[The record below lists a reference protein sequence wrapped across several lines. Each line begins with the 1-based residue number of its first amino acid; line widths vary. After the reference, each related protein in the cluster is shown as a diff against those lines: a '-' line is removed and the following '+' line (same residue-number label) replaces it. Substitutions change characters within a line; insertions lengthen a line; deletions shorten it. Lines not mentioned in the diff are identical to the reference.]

1 MYRKII
7 CIALCLMLL
16 SVTACTAKTP
26 AAESTPAPEET
37 PAAEA
42 PAGSTAE
49 PAPSDAPAAEE
60 DPVDMARVSDMLLQ
74 TENFSVALLKNLKTA
89 YTEQNTL
96 FSPLALNA
104 SIASLYAAAGG
115 DTEEELRVLMGYT
128 T

>member
-1 MYRKII
+1 MYRKIM
-7 CIALCLMLL
+7 CIVLCLMLL
-16 SVTACTAKTP
+16 SVTACAAKTP
-26 AAESTPAPEET
+26 AADPAPAPEET
-37 PAAEA
+37 PAAEIPAEGTPA
-42 PAGSTAE
+42 PSASDE
-49 PAPSDAPAAEE
+49 PAPDE
-60 DPVDMARVSDMLLQ
+60 DPVDMTRVSDMLLQ